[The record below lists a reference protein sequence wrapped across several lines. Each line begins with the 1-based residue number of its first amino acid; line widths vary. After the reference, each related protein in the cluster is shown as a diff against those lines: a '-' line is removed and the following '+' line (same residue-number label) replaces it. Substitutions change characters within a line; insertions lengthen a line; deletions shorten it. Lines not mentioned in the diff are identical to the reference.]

1 MWTLLLIAVRNLLA
15 NRRRTLLLGGA
26 IGTVTAILVLL
37 ASLSNGMSETM
48 LRVATTLSTGHVN
61 VGGFYKMTTTD
72 ASPMITEVPKIL
84 EAVRGLGPDVSG
96 VVVRG
101 RGWGK
106 LVSEQGKQEGVL
118 VGIDVATEP
127 GFRQV
132 VTLLDGSFDALEQP
146 GSCLIFAGTAE
157 RLEVKAG
164 DDVTLSAPTLRGAQN
179 TADCRVAAIAKDM
192 GMLSSFS
199 MFVHHDTLRGLY
211 QMKPDQSGAVH
222 LFLRDPAK
230 ADEVAARLRTALAG
244 AGFRIMDAVPEP
256 FFRKFQSVAR
266 EDWSGQKLDV
276 TTWSDEMAF
285 MRYTLQTFSLL
296 TVVFV
301 AILLGIIILGV
312 MNTLMM
318 SIRERTREIGTLRA
332 IGMHQPS
339 VLAMFVIEAFLLS
352 LGATVAGSALGSL
365 LVVALDAAHL
375 PVSKGFQMFLMSDTL
390 HLLVDGKTAAIAIVS
405 IATVTTLSSLLP
417 SWRAARK
424 PPVTAMQST

>member
-1 MWTLLLIAVRNLLA
+1 MKTLFLIAARNLLA
-15 NRRRTLLLGGA
+15 NRRRSLLLGGA
-26 IGTVTAILVLL
+26 IATVTAILVLL
-37 ASLSNGMSETM
+37 SSLSNGMSETM
-48 LRVATTLSTGHVN
+48 LRVATTLSTGHLN

-84 EAVRGLGPDVSG
+84 EAVKGLGDEVSG

-106 LVSEQGKQEGVL
+106 LVSDHGKQEGVL
-118 VGIDVATEP
+118 VGIDVATESS
-127 GFRQV
+127 FREV
-132 VTLLDGSFDALEQP
+132 VTLTDGSFDALQEP

-164 DDVTLSAPTLRGAQN
+164 DDLTLTAPTLRGAQN

-199 MFVHHDTLRGLY
+199 MFVHHDTLRSLY

-222 LFLRDPAK
+222 IFLRDPAK
-230 ADEVAARLRTALAG
+230 AEDLAAKLRTALAG
-244 AGFRIMDAVPEP
+244 SGFRIMDPVPEP

-301 AILLGIIILGV
+301 TILLGIIILGV

-332 IGMHQPS
+332 IGMHRPS
-339 VLAMFVIEAFLLS
+339 VLVMFVFEAFLLS
-352 LGATVAGSALGSL
+352 LGATVAGSLAGSALVL
-365 LVVALDAAHL
+365 ALDAAKL

-390 HLLVDGKTAAIAIVS
+390 HLQVDVQTAVIAVVS
-405 IATVTTLSSLLP
+405 IATVTTISSLLP

-424 PPVTAMQST
+424 PPVTAMQAN

>member
-1 MWTLLLIAVRNLLA
+1 MDTLLLIAARNLLA

-26 IGTVTAILVLL
+26 IATVTGILVLL

-84 EAVRGLGPDVSG
+84 EAVRSLGPDVTD

-106 LVSEQGKQEGVL
+106 LVSDGGKQEGVL
-118 VGIDVATEP
+118 VGIDVATEK
-127 GFRQV
+127 GFREV
-132 VTLLDGSFDALEQP
+132 VTLVDGSFDALEEP
-146 GSCLIFAGTAE
+146 GTCLIFAGTAE

-179 TADCRVAAIAKDM
+179 TADCRIAAIAKDM

-222 LFLRDPAK
+222 IFLRDPAL
-230 ADEVAARLRTALAG
+230 AEDVAAKLRTRLAD
-244 AGFRIMDAVPEP
+244 AKFRIMDPVPEP

-266 EDWSGQKLDV
+266 EDWNGQKLDV

-296 TVVFV
+296 TLVFV
-301 AILLGIIILGV
+301 TILLGIIILGV
-312 MNTLMM
+312 MNTMMM

-332 IGMHQPS
+332 IGMHRPS
-339 VLAMFVIEAFLLS
+339 VLVMFVFEAALLS
-352 LGATVAGSALGSL
+352 VGATITGSVVGSL
-365 LVVALDAAHL
+365 LVLALDAAQI
-375 PVSKGFQMFLMSDTL
+375 PVSKGFQMFLMSEKL
-390 HLLVDGKTAAIAIVS
+390 HLMVDVKTALVAIVS
-405 IATVTTLSSLLP
+405 IGTVTTLSSLLP
-417 SWRAARK
+417 SWRASRK
-424 PPVTAMQST
+424 PPVTAMQSA